1 MLVEGWMT
9 RDVISVAP
17 QDPLARAWEIM
28 QGRRIRHLPVLEGDQ
43 LVGILTDRDVRTA
56 LPSPL
61 QKEGAHASEVLSNTK
76 VEAVMTRNVISA
88 IPEMPMEDAAEIML
102 TRRIGALPVVHQGKL
117 VGIITVT
124 DVLRAFAETLGVGRP
139 SSRFEVEIGTE
150 PEELARLVDQIC
162 RLTQARL
169 CSIVTPPAPSPDRI
183 RVVIR
188 VGTIDPGP
196 VVRGL
201 RAVGFKVGW
210 PYLEGP

>member
-1 MLVEGWMT
+1 
-9 RDVISVAP
+9 
-17 QDPLARAWEIM
+17 M
-28 QGRRIRHLPVLEGDQ
+28 QSRRIRHLPVVEGDR
-43 LVGILTDRDVRTA
+43 LVGIVTDRDLRTA

-61 QKEGAHASEVLSNTK
+61 QKEGPAAWEVLSGTR
-76 VEAVMTRNVISA
+76 VGEVMTKEVISA

-139 SSRFEVEIGTE
+139 SSRFEVEIGTD
-150 PEELARLVDQIC
+150 PRELARLVEDIC
-162 RLTQARL
+162 RFTQARL

-183 RVVIR
+183 MVVIR

-196 VVRGL
+196 IVRGL
-201 RAVGFKVGW
+201 QASGFRVGW
-210 PYLEGP
+210 PFLERP